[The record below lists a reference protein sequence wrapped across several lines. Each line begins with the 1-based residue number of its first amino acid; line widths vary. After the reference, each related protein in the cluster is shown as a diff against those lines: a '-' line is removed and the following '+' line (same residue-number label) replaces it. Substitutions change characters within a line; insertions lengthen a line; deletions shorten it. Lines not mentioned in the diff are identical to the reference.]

1 MNFTGEQQS
10 AINYRE
16 AKSASVSA
24 SAGSGKTAVL
34 VEHIANLISDTENK
48 VPADRLAAVTFTEK
62 AADELKQRLKERVE
76 ELMRDKPDDAFLRE
90 QLVRLSS
97 ARISTISSFCLSLI
111 RDNIRLLPDIDEGF
125 KICDETKAKILSEK
139 AVEKTFE
146 IIYTSFPDSKK
157 QEISKRLGG
166 KNAVTFSVRKLFG
179 FLSNIPDPDNWKREQ
194 DSVFGAPEKYFEKY
208 VDEYVKYMRERLEEI
223 SDFCEGAVGLLPDS
237 SKTSENFKNYF
248 EFHRDRANSAKAAVL
263 ASDYISAYSEIKK
276 EYGGT
281 TPAARGKAF
290 EGLGFKEKR
299 EEIKE
304 LYTGCKND
312 LALAANYIEDAANIK
327 KALDLLWEIQEMYK
341 EEYRKL
347 KKAEGVLDF
356 SDLEQNALKAVRLG
370 GGKGMLDYII
380 VDEFQDSNDIQ
391 YEIFRSLSK
400 DEKNLYFV
408 GDVKQCIYAYRN
420 ANPEIFAGLKGDPA
434 YEDLRLNANFRSG
447 ESVLNYVNSL
457 FGNSD
462 MPESFSGGSKW
473 ENMTAG
479 RGIKA
484 DEGNKTEFVTV
495 NVLKSAAKSGDDKQ
509 KNREERY
516 VAARILQMIK
526 DGFIVHD
533 KNNKERKCGFGDFA
547 VLLRTNGDCVRFRKV
562 FEEYGIPCVSEGE
575 KHFTDLIETEIAL
588 ALVSA
593 VLRPNND
600 TETAKA
606 LMSPVYGFTAEDMAK
621 LKLSNKSGGSLYSGI
636 AGLTQ
641 SEEKPLCEKAKR
653 FEADMKLFRKT
664 ASGSVTYDLLR
675 TIYEETMLPQIMRAG
690 YSGREREENLKLLLH
705 YAKSNPRPADF
716 LTFMRHIGRNK
727 LEMNQAT
734 VKEKEESSV
743 KIMTIHKSKG
753 LQFPVVFV
761 SDINRKPNVTDTY
774 KDFIFDVKKGAGVLV
789 CDYEKGIRAQTAAHR
804 VLEEDYTDKLR
815 GESMRLFYVALTRAE
830 EKLIITAS
838 NKVSEKREG
847 KDISDKSE
855 KSPPDENSYSF
866 ESKENYF
873 AFVVNGLSAAGENIK
888 AVRIKTDEDIMSD
901 DLLFAS
907 PDSDNSAILP
917 DFEKIKKNLSFKYPY
932 EKATYT
938 PAKFTATA
946 LGVNPDEGGGEDSVT
961 TAFYMGMPLFM
972 KEGRPL
978 SGKELG
984 DIYHCVMEH
993 TDFSANSA
1001 EAELERLLKEGV
1013 ISEQEKNAV
1022 RASEIQGFLDS
1033 GLCERARS
1041 SGKIT
1046 REFKILTTV
1055 NGTGAEN
1062 PENDDLSFIQ
1072 GIADM
1077 FFEEN
1082 DGIVLV
1088 DYKTNK
1094 NVTEEKLINEY
1105 KGQLSLYKKALEEML
1120 GRKVKEC
1127 FLYSFSLGKAIEVET
1142 EILSFPKIFSVGEMP
1157 F

>member
-1 MNFTGEQQS
+1 MIKLNFTTEQQK
-10 AINYRE
+10 AIDY
-16 AKSASVSA
+16 AAPKSASVSA

-34 VEHIANLISDTENK
+34 VEHIAKLISDTENK

-62 AADELKQRLKERVE
+62 AAAELKQRLSQKVE
-76 ELMRDKPDDAFLRE
+76 ELLKNNPDNAFLRE

-125 KICDETKAKILSEK
+125 NICDETKAKILSEK
-139 AVEKTFE
+139 AAQKNFE

-157 QEISKRLGG
+157 EEISKRLGG
-166 KNAVTFSVRKLFG
+166 KNAVTLSVLKLFG
-179 FLSNIPDPDNWKREQ
+179 FLSNIPEPDNWKREQ
-194 DSVFGAPEKYFEKY
+194 DSVFEVPEKYFEKY
-208 VDEYVKYMRERLEEI
+208 VDKYVKYMPERLEEI
-223 SDFCEGAVGLLPDS
+223 SDFCGSAVASLPDS
-237 SKTSENFKNYF
+237 SKTSVNFKNYF
-248 EFHRDRANSAKAAVL
+248 EFYRERANSAKNAVL
-263 ASDYISAYSEIKK
+263 ASDYVSAYLEIKK

-312 LALAANYIEDAANIK
+312 LALSANYIEDALNIK

-356 SDLEQNALKAVRLG
+356 SDLEQNALKVVRQG
-370 GGKGMLDYII
+370 GGKGMFDYII

-391 YEIFRSLSK
+391 YEIFRGLSS

-420 ANPEIFAGLKGDPA
+420 ANPEIFAGLNGNPA
-434 YEDLRLNANFRSG
+434 YEDLKLNANFRSG

-457 FGNSD
+457 FGASD
-462 MPESFSGGSKW
+462 MPESFSGGRKW

-479 RGIKA
+479 RGIKSNE
-484 DEGNKTEFVTV
+484 DNITEFVTV
-495 NVLKSAAKSGDDKQ
+495 NVLKSAAKNADDKQ

-516 VAARILQMIK
+516 VAGRILQMVR
-526 DGFIVHD
+526 DGFTVHD
-533 KNNKERKCGFGDFA
+533 KYNKEKKCGFGDFA

-575 KHFTDLIETEIAL
+575 KHFTDLIEIDIAL

-621 LKLSNKSGGSLYSGI
+621 LKLFDRSANSLYSNI
-636 AGLTQ
+636 AGLTL
-641 SEEKPLCEKAKR
+641 SEDKALSEKAAR
-653 FEADMKLFRKT
+653 FDSDMKLFRKI
-664 ASGSVTYDLLR
+664 ASNSVTYDLLQK
-675 TIYEETMLPQIMRAG
+675 IYEITMLPQIMRAG

-705 YAKSNPRPADF
+705 YAKGNPRPADF
-716 LTFMRHIGRNK
+716 LTFMRHISRNK
-727 LEMNQAT
+727 LEMSQAV
-734 VKEKEESSV
+734 VKEREESSV

-761 SDINRKPNVTDTY
+761 SDINRRPNVTDTY

-789 CDYEKGIRAQTAAHR
+789 CDYEKGVRAQTAAHR
-804 VLEEDYTDKLR
+804 VLEEDYRDKLK

-838 NKVSEKREG
+838 NKVSEKSGG
-847 KDISDKSE
+847 KEDNLSE
-855 KSPPDENSYSF
+855 CGEKNTPEENEYSF
-866 ESKENYF
+866 ENKENYF
-873 AFVVNGLSAAGENIK
+873 AFVVNGLSAASGSVK
-888 AVRIKTDEDIMSD
+888 TVRIKTDDDI
-901 DLLFAS
+901 LTEAS
-907 PDSDNSAILP
+907 PILPSDSTKEAMP
-917 DFEKIKKNLSFKYPY
+917 DFEKIKRNLSFKYPY
-932 EKATYT
+932 EKATHT
-938 PAKFTATA
+938 PAKYTATA
-946 LGVNPDEGGGEDSVT
+946 LGVSPDEGGAEDSVT
-961 TAFYMGMPLFM
+961 TAFYMGTPLFM
-972 KEGRPL
+972 KEGKSL

-993 TDFSANSA
+993 IDFSAASA
-1001 EAELERLLKEGV
+1001 EAELERLLKEGF
-1013 ISEQEKNAV
+1013 IAEQEKKAV
-1022 RASEIQGFLDS
+1022 KASEIQGFLDS

-1041 SGKIT
+1041 AEKVT

-1062 PENDDLSFIQ
+1062 PENEDLSFIQ

-1077 FFEEN
+1077 FFEEE
-1082 DGIVLV
+1082 DGIVLA

-1120 GRKVKEC
+1120 GTKVKEC
-1127 FLYSFSLGKAIEVET
+1127 FLYSFSLGRAIKVET
-1142 EILSFPKIFSVGEMP
+1142 KLV
-1157 F
+1157 

>member
-1 MNFTGEQQS
+1 MNFTTEQQKAIDYS
-10 AINYRE
+10 AP
-16 AKSASVSA
+16 KSASVSA

-34 VEHIANLISDTENK
+34 VEHIAKLISDTENK
-48 VPADRLAAVTFTEK
+48 IPADRLAAVTFTEK
-62 AADELKQRLKERVE
+62 AAAELKQRLSQRVE
-76 ELMRDKPDDAFLRE
+76 ELLKNNPDNAFLRE

-125 KICDETKAKILSEK
+125 KICDETEAKILSEK
-139 AVEKTFE
+139 AAQKTFE
-146 IIYTSFPDSKK
+146 IIYTSFSDSKK
-157 QEISKRLGG
+157 EEISKRLGG
-166 KNAVTFSVRKLFG
+166 KNAVTFSVRKLFD

-194 DSVFGAPEKYFEKY
+194 DSVFGDPDKYFEKY
-208 VDEYVKYMRERLEEI
+208 VDKYVKYMPERLEEI
-223 SDFCEGAVGLLPDS
+223 SDFCGSAVASLPDS

-248 EFHRDRANSAKAAVL
+248 EFYRERANSAKNAVL
-263 ASDYISAYSEIKK
+263 SSDYVSAYLEIKK

-281 TPAARGKAF
+281 TPVVRGKAF

-299 EEIKE
+299 DEIKE

-312 LALAANYIEDAANIK
+312 LALAANYIEDALNVK
-327 KALDLLWEIQEMYK
+327 KALDLLWEIREMYK

-356 SDLEQNALKAVRLG
+356 SDLEQNALKAVRQG
-370 GGKGMLDYII
+370 GGKGMFDYII

-391 YEIFRSLSK
+391 YEIFRGLSS

-420 ANPEIFAGLKGDPA
+420 ANPEIFAGLKVNSA
-434 YEDLRLNANFRSG
+434 YEDLPLNANFRSG

-457 FGNSD
+457 FGTSD
-462 MPESFSGGSKW
+462 MPESFSGGCKW

-484 DEGNKTEFVTV
+484 NEDNITEFVTV
-495 NVLKSAAKSGDDKQ
+495 NVLKSAAKNADDNQ

-516 VAARILQMIK
+516 VASRILEMVR
-526 DGFIVHD
+526 DGFTVHD
-533 KNNKERKCGFGDFA
+533 KYNKEKKCGFGDFA

-621 LKLSNKSGGSLYSGI
+621 LKLSDKSGNSLYSNI
-636 AGLTQ
+636 AGLTL
-641 SEEKPLCEKAKR
+641 SEDKALSEKAKR
-653 FEADMKLFRKT
+653 FDSDMKLFRKI
-664 ASGSVTYDLLR
+664 ASGSVTYDLLQK
-675 TIYEETMLPQIMRAG
+675 IYEITMLPQIMRAG

-705 YAKSNPRPADF
+705 YAKGNPRPADF
-716 LTFMRHIGRNK
+716 LTFMRHISRNK
-727 LEMNQAT
+727 LEMSQAV
-734 VKEKEESSV
+734 VKEREESSV

-789 CDYEKGIRAQTAAHR
+789 CDYEKGVRAQTAAHR
-804 VLEEDYTDKLR
+804 VLEEDYKDKLK

-838 NKVSEKREG
+838 NKVSEKSGE
-847 KDISDKSE
+847 
-855 KSPPDENSYSF
+855 ENEYSF
-866 ESKENYF
+866 ENKENYF
-873 AFVVNGLSAAGENIK
+873 AFVVNGLSAAGDSVK
-888 AVRIKTDEDIMSD
+888 TVRVKTDEDILTEDSLMLPSD
-901 DLLFAS
+901 
-907 PDSDNSAILP
+907 SAEEVLP

-932 EKATYT
+932 EKATHT
-938 PAKFTATA
+938 PAKYTATA
-946 LGVNPDEGGGEDSVT
+946 LGVSPDEGQAEDSVT

-972 KEGRPL
+972 KEGKSL

-993 TDFSANSA
+993 IDFSAASA

-1013 ISEQEKNAV
+1013 IAEQEKKAV
-1022 RASEIQGFLDS
+1022 KASEIQDFLDS

-1041 SGKIT
+1041 AGKVT

-1055 NGTGAEN
+1055 NGTGEEN
-1062 PENDDLSFIQ
+1062 PENEDLSFIQ

-1077 FFEEN
+1077 FFEEE
-1082 DGIVLV
+1082 DGIVLA
-1088 DYKTNK
+1088 DYKTNR

-1105 KGQLSLYKKALEEML
+1105 RGQLSLYKKALEEML
-1120 GRKVKEC
+1120 GTKVKEC
-1127 FLYSFSLGKAIEVET
+1127 FLYSFSLGREIRVET
-1142 EILSFPKIFSVGEMP
+1142 TEINFQ
-1157 F
+1157 